1 MLKNFKKIN
10 NIAGWLVF
18 AIAAYV
24 YIVTIEPTVSFWDCG
39 EYIATSVKLQVGHP
53 PGAPFFQMVGSF
65 FAQFAF
71 GDVEQQAFW
80 VNMVSA
86 LSSAF
91 TILFLFWTITALAK
105 KLAEKYGSL
114 DDGAAVAIIGAG
126 LVGALAY
133 TFSDSFW
140 FSAVEGEVYAMSSFF
155 TAAAYWAVLKW
166 EQAVD
171 TDQYANRW
179 LVLIAFMV
187 GLSVGVHILVFL
199 TIPAIGMVYYF
210 KKYPNTT
217 TGGFIAANAI
227 SIGLL
232 GLVFAFIIPLVLKLF
247 GWMEILFVNS
257 FGLPFNSGTIFVT
270 LLLIGLTVYGL
281 IYTKKRNMPI
291 WNQAILSMVFLL
303 IGYSTFIMLAIRSN
317 ANTPIDENNPEDALS
332 LLDYYNRKQYG
343 DWPVLYGR
351 YYNAQYDSKKPF
363 DDDSPTYVKG
373 YAVMDG
379 DREVIGLRELYEAED
394 YIAKSGNANLEI
406 DAKYIVSN
414 DGRASVPN
422 YDERYMGF
430 FPRIWNDDPQYQD
443 GYKQIA
449 GLKNDRDKPTFAQN
463 MKFFFNFQLGYM
475 YMRYF
480 MWNFSGRQSDEQG
493 RYGLTKGNWITGIP
507 LVDEMRLGPQKNLPA
522 SIKDNPGHNRYFALP
537 LILGL
542 IGLFFHFKKD
552 NKDAWTVLLFFLF
565 TGIAVVLYTNHKPFE
580 PRERDYAF
588 VGSFYAFAIWIGLGV
603 VALYELL
610 KENMRKP
617 AAAYALT
624 GILLLLVPGIM
635 AKENW
640 DDHDRSNRYVAREIA
655 KAYLDSCEPN
665 AILFTNGDNDTFP
678 LWYVQEVEGYRTD
691 VRVVN
696 LSLLNTDWYIDQMK
710 RQTYEG
716 APVPFSFTWDQYK
729 QGTRDVVYYRDIGV
743 KGRWMV
749 DDFINWMKRDDDKVK
764 FKALE
769 TKELMFYPIKRVRVP
784 IDKAQVLAKGVVAP
798 EDSAQIVDYIDWD
811 LKTGMLSKRDIMVV
825 DLIAKNNWDRPIYF
839 SITVGNS
846 PRSYFWLDQYFQLE
860 GLAYRFTPV
869 KREQKNQ
876 GLDFGHVNTTVMYDK
891 LMNTFSYGNMELPDV
906 YLDETARRLTYNL
919 RTIYGR
925 LANKLIQEGDNE
937 RAIAVCDRAMEIMPV
952 EKFGY
957 DYFIFG
963 LLEAYFRAGESEIG
977 LKYATDFADTLDE
990 ELAYYAQFTGKKK
1003 REISQEAASAIQY
1016 YQMLLQLTQQ
1026 MQMGKS
1032 MSPDNAQAN
1041 DLFLRYQKAVAPFPN
1056 LINQYR

>member
-1 MLKNFKKIN
+1 MLQNFKKIN
-10 NIAGWLVF
+10 NIAGWVVF
-18 AIAAYV
+18 AIAAVV
-24 YIVTIEPTVSFWDCG
+24 YTITIEPTVSFWDCG

-65 FAQFAF
+65 FALFAM
-71 GDVEQQAFW
+71 GNKEMLAFW
-80 VNMVSA
+80 VNMISA

-105 KLAEKYGSL
+105 KLAAKYGNL

-126 LVGALAY
+126 AVGALAY

-166 EQAVD
+166 EEAVD
-171 TDQYANRW
+171 DDKYANRW
-179 LVLIAFMV
+179 LILIAFMV

-210 KKYPNTT
+210 KKYPNPTR
-217 TGGFIAANAI
+217 GGFIIANAA
-227 SIGLL
+227 SIGIL
-232 GLVFAFIIPLVLKLF
+232 GLVFAIIIPLILKLF
-247 GWMEILFVNS
+247 GWMEILFVNTI
-257 FGLPFNSGTIFVT
+257 GLPFNSGTLFVV
-270 LLLIGLTVYGL
+270 LLLIGGTIYGL
-281 IYTKKRNMPI
+281 KYTRERNMPLL
-291 WNQAILSMVFLL
+291 NQSILAMVFLL

-343 DWPVLYGR
+343 DWPILYGK
-351 YYNAQYDSKKPF
+351 YYNAQYDNSDPF
-363 DDDSPTYVKG
+363 SDDSPTYVKG

-379 DREVIGLRELYEAED
+379 NREVIGFRERFEAED
-394 YIAKSGNANLEI
+394 YVAKNGGDFDI
-406 DAKYIVSN
+406 DAKYIMSN
-414 DGRASVPN
+414 DGKASVPN
-422 YDERYMGF
+422 YDKKYVGF
-430 FPRIWNDDPQYQD
+430 FPRIWNDDPQYLN

-449 GLKNDRDKPTFAQN
+449 GIKDEAKVPTFGQN
-463 MKFFFNFQLGYM
+463 LKFFFDYQLGYM

-493 RYGLTKGNWITGIP
+493 RYELTRGNWITGIP
-507 LVDEMRLGPQKNLPA
+507 FVDEIRLGPQNNLPA
-522 SIKDNPGHNRYFALP
+522 FIKDNPGHNKYFALP

-552 NKDAWTVLLFFLF
+552 NKDAWTVLLFFVF

-603 VALYELL
+603 VALYEMLKANMKKPSTAMLVSAACLL
-610 KENMRKP
+610 
-617 AAAYALT
+617 A
-624 GILLLLVPGIM
+624 VPGIM

-640 DDHDRSNRYVAREIA
+640 DDHDRSKRYVAREIA

-710 RQTYEG
+710 RQTYDG
-716 APVPFSFTWDQYK
+716 APVPFSYTWDQYK
-729 QGTRDVVYYRDIGV
+729 QGTRDVLYYQDIGV

-749 DDFINWMKRDDDKVK
+749 DDFVKWTKRDDERVK
-764 FKALE
+764 FRAMQ
-769 TKELMFYPIKRVRVP
+769 TKELMFYPIKKVRVP
-784 IDKAQVLAKGVVAP
+784 INKAEVLANNVVSDA
-798 EDSAQIVDYIDWD
+798 DTAAIVDFIDWD
-811 LKTGMLSKRDIMVV
+811 LNTSFLAKRDLMVI

-846 PRSYFWLDQYFQLE
+846 SKSYFWLDQYFQLE
-860 GLAYRFTPV
+860 GLAYRFMPV
-869 KREQKNQ
+869 KRAQKNQ
-876 GLDFGHVNTTVMYDK
+876 GLDFGGVNTEVMYTN
-891 LMNTFSYGNMELPDV
+891 LMEKFNYGNMELPEV
-906 YLDETARRLTYNL
+906 YLDETARRLTFNL

-925 LANKLIQEGDNE
+925 LATKLIEQGDNA
-937 RAIAVCDRAMEIMPV
+937 RALEVCNKAMATMPV

-957 DYFIFG
+957 DYFLFG
-963 LLEAYFRAGESEIG
+963 LIEAYFKAGDAETG
-977 LKYATDFADTLDE
+977 RKLANGFADTLDE
-990 ELAYYAQFTGKKK
+990 ELAYYAQFKGKKK
-1003 REISQEAASAIQY
+1003 REVNQEIQSASQY
-1016 YQMLLQLTQQ
+1016 YQMILGLVQQ
-1026 MQMGKS
+1026 YEVGKPMTENNMQE
-1032 MSPDNAQAN
+1032 N
-1041 DLFLRYQKAVAPFPN
+1041 DLYLRYQKAVAPFG
-1056 LINQYR
+1056 I